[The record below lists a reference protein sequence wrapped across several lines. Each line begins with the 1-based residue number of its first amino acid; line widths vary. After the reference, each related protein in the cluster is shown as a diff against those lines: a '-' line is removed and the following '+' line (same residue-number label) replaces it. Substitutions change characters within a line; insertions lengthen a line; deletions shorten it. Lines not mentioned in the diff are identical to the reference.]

1 MSNHTPTHVDAWTVA
16 HAKARLSELI
26 ERAQNE
32 PQLITRNGTPSVI
45 MVSVEEWNRRTA
57 RKGSLASFL
66 MQSPLAGSELDL
78 DRRDEAP
85 RDLAL

>member
-1 MSNHTPTHVDAWTVA
+1 MSNHAPTHSEAWTVA

-32 PQLITRNGTPSVI
+32 PQLITRNGTPSVV
-45 MVSVEEWNRRTA
+45 MVSVDEWNRKTA

-66 MQSPLAGSELDL
+66 MQSPLAAPELDV
-78 DRRDEAP
+78 DRMDDVP
-85 RDLAL
+85 RDLVL